1 MANIANL
8 PIGYRK
14 NFDPELSLKKCPSKK
29 NLPKQYQDDFEFVGR
44 EIVDVKTITR
54 TAEIQVRKKRVATG
68 NVVDIAESY
77 SKYGWLHYKYPPIV
91 IEDENGN
98 RELWVGNN
106 RFDACDKVRPKK
118 WTHLMVDVYR
128 CKNRRAL
135 LTTGCTTNHHKDPFE
150 KMSKADYIK
159 VGIMAAYGD
168 KKNPPVLE
176 LNGNGNPSVDTI
188 QEYVEEICGNDMNNN
203 EKESIVKK
211 IQSLRNTA
219 GESFQPYHLSKDGTN
234 SVTEL
239 ASGKNIYA
247 PGLLIPFKGDG
258 HYGLTSHKHITQLGY
273 SIPNKGSGYRD
284 NLPNAIRM
292 IVKHN
297 QPCLF
302 YGYIVDLKSAT
313 QIKTDRKKQVDEFK
327 KQLDV
332 FFEFVSMLSG
342 VDTSK
347 LSRDMFRFIG
357 FLPQI
362 VGANA
367 TKKGTRQEKTIV
379 DMNGN
384 PIDALTGELL

>member
-14 NFDPELSLKKCPSKK
+14 NFDPELSLKKCPSKN

-77 SKYGWLHYKYPPIV
+77 SKHGWLHYKYPPIV

-203 EKESIVKK
+203 EKESIVEK

-347 LSRDMFRFIG
+347 LSSDMFCFIG